1 MVQPLRDYVL
11 LEKVPD
17 EKKVGKIILAT
28 ANENE
33 SALATV
39 VAVGPVSAG
48 LGSVADFAAVVAVAA
63 ASPSLSPSYTACR
76 YL

>member
-28 ANENE
+28 SNDNE

-39 VAVGPVSAG
+39 VAVGC
-48 LGSVADFAAVVAVAA
+48 AV
-63 ASPSLSPSYTACR
+63 SPSVIVKPSELVTPEISFTS
-76 YL
+76 